1 VLYHFKLAGH
11 TTVRADPTRWK
22 ALANLLAA
30 AQETGQMRDF
40 DTQTVAVLIGG
51 ALDGLVAQWIAEPV
65 FDLQAGAAEL
75 ETFVRH
81 ATAV

>member
-1 VLYHFKLAGH
+1 
-11 TTVRADPTRWK
+11 
-22 ALANLLAA
+22 
-30 AQETGQMRDF
+30 MRDF

-51 ALDGLVAQWIAEPV
+51 ALDGLVAQWIAEPD